1 MFAFLIYEKCLHQF
15 FYHLNLQCPE
25 LLFRFEKMGADLK
38 KFNALQKDLEA
49 SQKLM
54 EDKLL
59 LVSAA
64 SEETENSVSVVKEE
78 VQQVKSD
85 ISKIASFNLD
95 VSPTELEDLGV
106 QKTPL
111 TNVDF
116 FLSQMLI
123 IFLTTNKLKSFAK
136 DIQIAL
142 VDVGKSAET
151 AKVMVEEA
159 SSNILNLRASVESL
173 QHEQQEMK
181 QSVENASKD
190 FANHREMSDQK
201 LSQLTDF
208 VSGELKS
215 MESKIESL
223 RVCSNESV
231 VRHLVSAIENA
242 NSELQTQREFN
253 KVFIENTRAEMLALH
268 SKVEGLLKEKHSDR
282 PAVQNFTTTI
292 ATMPSELDAIRY
304 SMDQTRKEMSI
315 VSVKQKR
322 VEELMGQK
330 ADLRFV
336 TLFSDECLLEL
347 PIFSP
352 ALQF

>member
-1 MFAFLIYEKCLHQF
+1 
-15 FYHLNLQCPE
+15 
-25 LLFRFEKMGADLK
+25 MGADLK

-49 SQKLM
+49 SQKIM
-54 EDKLL
+54 EDKLI

-64 SEETENSVSVVKEE
+64 SEETGNSVSVVKEE

-106 QKTPL
+106 QKIPL

-123 IFLTTNKLKSFAK
+123 IFLTTNKLKLFAK

-142 VDVGKSAET
+142 VDVGRSAEI

-173 QHEQQEMK
+173 QREQQEMK
-181 QSVENASKD
+181 QIVENTSKD
-190 FANHREMSDQK
+190 FANHRELSDQK
-201 LSQLTDF
+201 LSQLTEF
-208 VSGELKS
+208 VTGQFKS
-215 MESKIESL
+215 IESKIESL
-223 RVCSNESV
+223 RGVCSNESV

-242 NSELQTQREFN
+242 NFELQAQRESS
-253 KVFIENTRAEMLALH
+253 KVFSESTRAEMLALH
-268 SKVEGLLKEKHSDR
+268 SKVEGLLKEKHSDK

-304 SMDQTRKEMSI
+304 SMDQTRKEMNI
-315 VSVKQKR
+315 VSVKQRR
-322 VEELMGQK
+322 VEELLGQK

-336 TLFSDECLLEL
+336 TLFLTCYLEL
-347 PIFSP
+347 HFSFIH
-352 ALQF
+352 A

>member
-1 MFAFLIYEKCLHQF
+1 
-15 FYHLNLQCPE
+15 
-25 LLFRFEKMGADLK
+25 MGADLK
-38 KFNALQKDLEA
+38 KFNVLQKDLEA

-151 AKVMVEEA
+151 AKVMAEEA

-173 QHEQQEMK
+173 QHEQQ
-181 QSVENASKD
+181 QIVENASKD
-190 FANHREMSDQK
+190 FANHREQSDQK

-208 VSGELKS
+208 VSGEFKS

-242 NSELQTQREFN
+242 NSELQAQRELN
-253 KVFIENTRAEMLALH
+253 KIFIENTRAEMLALH

-304 SMDQTRKEMSI
+304 SMDQTRKEMNI
-315 VSVKQKR
+315 VSVKQRR

-330 ADLRFV
+330 ADLRFD
-336 TLFSDECLLEL
+336 THFFDMFARAA
-347 PIFSP
+347 IFFLHISFKHP
-352 ALQF
+352 QLHK

>member
-1 MFAFLIYEKCLHQF
+1 
-15 FYHLNLQCPE
+15 
-25 LLFRFEKMGADLK
+25 MGADLK

-173 QHEQQEMK
+173 QHEQQ
-181 QSVENASKD
+181 QIVENASK
-190 FANHREMSDQK
+190 AQNHREQSDQK

-208 VSGELKS
+208 VSGEFKS

-242 NSELQTQREFN
+242 NSELQAQRELN

-304 SMDQTRKEMSI
+304 SMDQTRKEMNI
-315 VSVKQKR
+315 VSVKQRR
-322 VEELMGQK
+322 VEELMSQK
-330 ADLRFV
+330 ADLRFD
-336 TLFSDECLLEL
+336 TLFSDMFARAA
-347 PIFSP
+347 IFFLHFSFKHP
-352 ALQF
+352 QLHK